1 MGCRF
6 PDADDPAALLDVV
19 LTGRRAFRRLPP
31 CRVDLLDYYSA
42 DPATPDATYSTR
54 AALLEGWSFDWQAFG
69 VTEAVYR
76 AADPAHWLALETAAR
91 ALAAAGFPGGNGLA
105 LQRTGVIIGNT
116 LTGDSSRAAALRLRW
131 PYVRRVLADALAS
144 GDIPRDR
151 AALVL
156 RHAATRYLAPF
167 PGISDETLAGS
178 MPATI
183 AARICSH
190 FGFKGGSHAVD
201 GSSASSLLA
210 VAAACAA
217 LATGDLDVALAGG
230 VDLSLDPFE
239 LVGLAKTGVLA
250 SGDMRIYD
258 ENPTGFLP
266 GEGCGVLVLM
276 RAADARSGGLPIY
289 AEIAGWGVSSAG
301 QAGHAESDASSQ
313 LLALNRAYQRAQID
327 PADVQLIEGHG
338 AGTQAG
344 DAAELTALAQLRAG
358 ARQRA
363 ALGSIKANIGHTKA
377 AAGSAGLIKTVLAVS
392 TGLIPPT
399 TGFTRPHPMLQD
411 AGAVLWLPP
420 AAAAWPD
427 GAKIAGVSAMGTG
440 GGNAHLVLRGHSDQ
454 GRHKRKSR
462 PARPGETTETIL
474 AAAQAAQPADGLSR
488 TAAYLLHAP
497 DRKALLPVL
506 ARIAQISPWLSD
518 AEMRDLACQLARDAR
533 DQGPV
538 RMAIV
543 ASRQEQLA
551 RLATDAMTTLPRL
564 ADGLLAVRPGVYT
577 ADGGDGRVTLLL
589 SGHLGGPTK
598 VPGGAPV
605 GSGAADTVFSTLSAL
620 RWLELLGVHGTAAVG
635 HGLGDLAGLAWAG
648 CITEE
653 DAAGLANRLAEIL
666 ATAQAQ
672 HSGPAERAT
681 QLRAAAAKLRLS
693 QPHRRLI
700 SAATGREVA
709 SIPDVTE
716 VLCAQLDRPAGVEQ
730 ALKTGAVGASLLLE
744 AGPGRALRDAA
755 SDRARVPV
763 VNLSGSGSGK
773 DTSLAVAAL
782 FAAGA
787 LGRPEV
793 LVAGQS
799 ARRIDIWR
807 EQVFITNPCQ
817 AEPAE
822 QAAPA
827 VRPPRA
833 TAPAA
838 AAGPVPAAR
847 AAAPKGGP
855 AADGRAAP
863 AARPIGSVTGQPGS
877 AMRGPRPASDARS
890 GPGTG
895 RPTRASEPTGFIA
908 GVAPWVRCF
917 AEQLRPLDDQAAAPP
932 PAERRWR
939 IRAATREPFRP
950 LIPQLFDDDPAA
962 DRILAI
968 VPDPADPGACVAALL
983 AAQDAISV
991 GQLVVVTHGPGFTG
1005 FYASLHAEHPALG
1018 ITVLRVPESADGL
1031 RAAQRFATVEPGR
1044 FLELV
1049 IDVAG
1054 RPHETSMAPVT
1065 ATGNGAFPL
1074 GPADVVLVSR
1084 GSDGSGLALAQV
1096 LACCGAAIA
1105 VIGQDDPG
1113 RDGGMLA
1120 GLDTLRSA
1128 GARVASEVADLAD
1141 QTAIAAAV
1149 RRIERKLGLVTAIV
1163 QAAEPSAPKPLS
1175 TLTET
1180 ELRTQAAAQAAVLNR
1195 LMGAVRPERIRL
1207 IVTFGSIAGRYG
1219 MGRAGLLALA
1229 SGSLA
1234 SQAERT
1240 AETIP
1245 GCQALH
1251 IDWPAWSGSEQ
1262 DEPHGVPDRLARA
1275 GVTLIPVNEGSRL
1288 LLKMLTTPDFPAS
1301 VAVHGRIGLLGR
1313 PPAAWRWSGRFL
1325 QAVRAYY
1332 PGVEL
1337 VCEARISVRTD
1348 PYLADYLIDG
1358 QPVLPTAMAL
1368 EAMAQAASVL
1378 TGGPVRRAVGMSV
1391 DSPVVVPTSG
1401 TDPGAVIRI
1410 CALRDG
1416 DTVTV
1421 VMRSDGSGFAVDHVR
1436 AVFSCE
1442 VESPEAGTRVGA
1454 ALPELDEVP
1463 ASDAGIVD
1471 GTELYGPVCFQSGRF
1486 RRAALLPEV
1495 TSRSCRALVR
1505 GGDDQPWFSGPGGQ
1519 ADAQLILGSPGLTDA
1534 TWHVLQA
1541 CIPHRRLQLAGC
1553 DSVLFS
1559 GLAADGAVEVRA
1571 AIVRDP
1577 LRQAAT
1583 DEVAVKRKSVI
1594 PRQGPGPDARPRPA
1608 TSGEFVW
1615 DVEAVDAAGRPLVT
1629 WSGLRLRD
1637 AGPLPR
1643 TAAWPPALLAAYLE
1657 RSTAALGLD
1666 PELRVTVQCAP
1677 QDGSGLPQP
1686 PGPVVPKPALPA
1698 DEPTKAAA
1706 RSASG
1711 SVETPGSGGS
1721 PAPAG
1726 TPAAA
1731 GTPAPAGRP
1740 GPARPARSSG
1750 PGDPLGAVTPADGSP
1765 PTHTAPGSGALEGY
1779 ALSVWAP
1786 ESAVCAWAAA
1796 GQQNRPA
1803 AGPATLSRPG
1813 AAQRGAAERGA
1824 AERGAAEPRASQAG
1838 AAEPTARQRGTTK
1851 PGTTKSG
1858 SAEPGTT
1865 KSSTTKS
1872 GTTKSG
1878 SAEPGSAEPGSAEPG
1893 SAEPGSAE
1901 PGSAEPGNAEPGSTK
1916 PRTTKSGTTKSGT
1929 AEAGIAK
1936 PGTEMS
1942 DTPLS
1947 GTEMSGSALPGGGIR
1962 AAGPEDAEIGRA
1974 EPAVAGGIQDDMRKR
1989 LSESPDVVEARLS
2002 AVAGCL
2008 AAAEARV
2015 SSATVVGDGLADD
2028 GWVLVRAGG
2037 ATIACTVVELSGIP
2051 RPVAIAIMT
2060 GTPGKGKRQPVAA
2073 SQPRSQSRRQRS
2085 QAAKHSR

>member
-1 MGCRF
+1 MDIRSRAQLLRPVRHFLDPRQPERGGVSGPPRLGPEMPDRPEPGAAAAQPPGAAATDEPIAVVGMGCRF

-31 CRVDLLDYYSA
+31 CRMDLLDYYSA

-54 AALLEGWSFDWQAFG
+54 AAVLEGWSFDWRAFG
-69 VTEAVYR
+69 VTESVYGAV
-76 AADPAHWLALETAAR
+76 DLAHWLALETAAR

-156 RHAATRYLAPF
+156 RHAAARYLAPF

-178 MPATI
+178 MPASI
-183 AARICSH
+183 AARICGH

-230 VDLSLDPFE
+230 VDLSLDPLE

-276 RAADARSGGLPIY
+276 RAVDARSGGLPIY

-301 QAGHAESDASSQ
+301 QASHAGPDASSQ
-313 LLALNRAYQRAQID
+313 LLALNRAYQRAQVD

-338 AGTQAG
+338 AGTEDG
-344 DAAELTALAQLRAG
+344 DVAELTALAELRAG

-363 ALGSIKANIGHTKA
+363 ALGSVKANIGHTKA

-399 TGFTRPHPMLQD
+399 TGFTRPHPLLQD

-420 AAAAWPD
+420 TAAAWPD
-427 GAKIAGVSAMGTG
+427 GPRIAGVSAMGTG
-440 GGNAHLVLRGHSDQ
+440 GGNAHLVIRGYSDH
-454 GRHKRKSR
+454 GRHKRKNR

-474 AAAQAAQPADGLSR
+474 ATVQAAQPAGGQSR
-488 TAAYLLHAP
+488 TAAYFLHAP
-497 DRKALLPVL
+497 DRQALLPVL

-518 AEMRDLACQLARDAR
+518 AEMHDLACQLAREAR
-533 DQGPV
+533 EQGPV

-564 ADGLLAVRPGVYT
+564 ADGLLAVRPGIYT

-589 SGHLGGPTK
+589 SGHHRGFPR
-598 VPGGAPV
+598 PGAASAGNQP
-605 GSGAADTVFSTLSAL
+605 ADTVFSILSAL

-648 CITEE
+648 CMTEE
-653 DAAGLANRLAEIL
+653 DAAGLATRLGEIL
-666 ATAQAQ
+666 ASAQAQ
-672 HSGPAERAT
+672 HAGPGERAA
-681 QLRAAAAKLRLS
+681 QLRAAAARLKLS
-693 QPHRRLI
+693 PPHRRMI
-700 SAATGREVA
+700 SAATGREIA

-716 VLCAQLDRPAGVEQ
+716 VLCAQLDKPAGVDQ
-730 ALKTGAVGASLLLE
+730 ALKAGAVGASLLLE

-755 SDRARVPV
+755 SDRVRVPV
-763 VNLSGSGSGK
+763 VNLAGSGAAK

-817 AEPAE
+817 TEPRK

-827 VRPPRA
+827 VLPPRA
-833 TAPAA
+833 TVAPAA
-838 AAGPVPAAR
+838 AGSVPPARTAGPENQQVPRRGSGQAPSPGAGPKPAAR
-847 AAAPKGGP
+847 AAEPV
-855 AADGRAAP
+855 
-863 AARPIGSVTGQPGS
+863 ARPAEPARRRSE
-877 AMRGPRPASDARS
+877 PASQARPEPAS
-890 GPGTG
+890 
-895 RPTRASEPTGFIA
+895 ASEPAAFIA

-917 AEQLRPLDDQAAAPP
+917 AEQLRPLDDQALAPLP
-932 PAERRWR
+932 PADRRWR
-939 IRAATREPFRP
+939 IRATTREPFRP
-950 LIPQLFDDDPAA
+950 LVSELFDDDPAA
-962 DRILAI
+962 GRVLAI
-968 VPDPADPGACVAALL
+968 VPDPADPGAGVAALL

-991 GQLVVVTHGPGFTG
+991 GQLAVVTHGPGFTG
-1005 FYASLHAEHPALG
+1005 FFASLHAEHPALG

-1031 RAAQRFATVEPGR
+1031 RAAQRFAAVEPGR

-1049 IDVAG
+1049 VDVAG
-1054 RPHETSMAPVT
+1054 RPHETSMVPVA
-1065 ATGNGAFPL
+1065 ATGNGTFPL
-1074 GPADVVLVSR
+1074 GPADVVLVSC

-1113 RDGGMLA
+1113 GSSDMLA
-1120 GLDTLRSA
+1120 GLEKLRSA
-1128 GARVASEVADLAD
+1128 GARVASEAVDLAD
-1141 QTAIAAAV
+1141 QAAMAAAV

-1163 QAAEPSAPKPLS
+1163 QAAEPSAPRPLGA
-1175 TLTET
+1175 LTET
-1180 ELRTQAAAQAAVLNR
+1180 EMRGQVAAQTAGLNL
-1195 LMGAVRPERIRL
+1195 LMGAVRPERLQL

-1234 SQAERT
+1234 SQAERA
-1240 AETIP
+1240 AEAIP
-1245 GCQALH
+1245 GCRALH
-1251 IDWPAWSGSEQ
+1251 IDWPAWSGQEQ
-1262 DEPHGVPDRLARA
+1262 SARHGVPNRLARA
-1275 GVTLIPVNEGSRL
+1275 GVTMIPVNEGSRL

-1337 VCEARISVRTD
+1337 VCEARITPRTD
-1348 PYLADYLIDG
+1348 PYLADYLVDG
-1358 QPVLPTAMAL
+1358 LPVLPTAMAL

-1378 TGGPVRRAVGMSV
+1378 TGRPVRRAADVCA
-1391 DSPVVVPTSG
+1391 DSPVVVPAG
-1401 TDPGAVIRI
+1401 GADPGAVIRI

-1421 VMRSDGSGFAVDHVR
+1421 VLRCDESSFAVDHVR

-1442 VESPEAGTRVGA
+1442 AQPAEAVTSLGD

-1471 GTELYGPVCFQSGRF
+1471 GTELYGPICFQSGRF

-1505 GGDDQPWFSGPGGQ
+1505 GGDDQAWFSGPGDQ

-1541 CIPHRRLQLAGC
+1541 CVPHRRLQLAGC

-1559 GLAADGAVEVRA
+1559 GLAADGAIEVRA

-1577 LRQAAT
+1577 LRQAAAHEAAT
-1583 DEVAVKRKSVI
+1583 PGKPVI
-1594 PRQGPGPDARPRPA
+1594 PRQGSGPEIKTPSAA
-1608 TSGEFVW
+1608 AGEFVW
-1615 DVEAVDAAGRPLVT
+1615 DVEAVDTAGRPLVT

-1643 TAAWPPALLAAYLE
+1643 AAAWPPALLAAYLE
-1657 RSTAALGLD
+1657 RTTAALGLD
-1666 PELRVTVQCAP
+1666 PELRVTIQCGP
-1677 QDGSGLPQP
+1677 QDGVGSPRPAGT
-1686 PGPVVPKPALPA
+1686 VVPKPALPA
-1698 DEPTKAAA
+1698 DGPATPAG

-1711 SVETPGSGGS
+1711 
-1721 PAPAG
+1721 PAGPRGPAG
-1726 TPAAA
+1726 TP
-1731 GTPAPAGRP
+1731 
-1740 GPARPARSSG
+1740 GPVGAARSSG
-1750 PGDPLGAVTPADGSP
+1750 PADPLTAARLPDGSP
-1765 PTHTAPGSGALEGY
+1765 PAHVAQGSGALEGY
-1779 ALSVWAP
+1779 ALTVRAP

-1796 GQQNRPA
+1796 AVQQ
-1803 AGPATLSRPG
+1803 TE
-1813 AAQRGAAERGA
+1813 QV
-1824 AERGAAEPRASQAG
+1824 AEPR
-1838 AAEPTARQRGTTK
+1838 T
-1851 PGTTKSG
+1851 
-1858 SAEPGTT
+1858 AEPGT
-1865 KSSTTKS
+1865 
-1872 GTTKSG
+1872 
-1878 SAEPGSAEPGSAEPG
+1878 AQ
-1893 SAEPGSAE
+1893 
-1901 PGSAEPGNAEPGSTK
+1901 
-1916 PRTTKSGTTKSGT
+1916 SGT
-1929 AEAGIAK
+1929 AQ
-1936 PGTEMS
+1936 PGTAQQG
-1942 DTPLS
+1942 
-1947 GTEMSGSALPGGGIR
+1947 GTRRPDDADDAEGAPAGAGVTGGIR
-1962 AAGPEDAEIGRA
+1962 
-1974 EPAVAGGIQDDMRKR
+1974 DDMRKR
-1989 LSESPDVVEARLS
+1989 LSEPPDVVDARLS

-2008 AAAEARV
+2008 AAAETRA

-2051 RPVAIAIMT
+2051 RPVAVAIMT
-2060 GTPGKGKRQPVAA
+2060 GTPGTEKRQTVAA
-2073 SQPRSQSRRQRS
+2073 GQPRSQSRRLRGR
-2085 QAAKHSR
+2085 AAKHTR